1 MNVES
6 ALAIE
11 DLSVWFRTRKRGE
24 FVKAVNGVSLD
35 IAAGET
41 LGLIGESGSGKSTLG
56 RSLLGLAPMKDGT
69 ISVRGRSARSEGRR
83 AAKSSLSAIQMV
95 FQDPTASL
103 DPRMTI
109 EQSLVEP
116 LAVQRR
122 GDRGD
127 RARRASEA
135 LERVGLSD
143 RFLNRFPHQL
153 SGGQKQRVNIARALM
168 LEPKVLVCDESVSAL
183 DVSMQAE
190 ILNLLRR
197 LQAELGISYLFITHD
212 LSVVSYISHRVAVM
226 YLGRLM
232 ELGRTDD
239 VVERP
244 LHPYTE
250 ALISAQPSLTPEGR
264 RDRIILSGEVPSPVS
279 PPTGCVFST
288 RCPYAREICTTEA
301 PRWRSARPDHWVAC
315 HFAEEL
321 ALTGAGHSTEN
332 RTNHEE
338 KK

>member
-1 MNVES
+1 M
-6 ALAIE
+6 
-11 DLSVWFRTRKRGE
+11 
-24 FVKAVNGVSLD
+24 KAVNGVSLD

-56 RSLLGLAPMKDGT
+56 RSLLGLAPVRQGV
-69 ISVRGRSARSEGRR
+69 ISVRGRSGPSEGRR

-109 EQSLVEP
+109 GQSLVEP
-116 LAVQRR
+116 LVVQRR
-122 GDRGD
+122 GARADRV
-127 RARRASEA
+127 RRASEA

-143 RFLNRFPHQL
+143 RFLSRFPHQL

-212 LSVVSYISHRVAVM
+212 LSVVSYVSHRVAVM
-226 YLGRLM
+226 YLGRLV

-239 VVERP
+239 IVERP

-264 RDRIILSGEVPSPVS
+264 RDRIVLSGEVPSPVS

-301 PRWRSARPDHWVAC
+301 PRWRPLRPDHWVAC
-315 HFAEEL
+315 HFAGEL
-321 ALTGAGHSTEN
+321 ALTGAAPSTENDN